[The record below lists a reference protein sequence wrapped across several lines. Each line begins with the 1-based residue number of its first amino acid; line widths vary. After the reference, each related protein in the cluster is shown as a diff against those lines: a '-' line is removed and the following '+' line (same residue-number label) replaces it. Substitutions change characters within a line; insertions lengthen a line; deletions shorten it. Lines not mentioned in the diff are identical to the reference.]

1 MARIVFTLWPFRLG
15 LLPTA
20 IQCSYFLALIFLF
33 TVSGANR
40 HLFHCRPSPSTKT
53 ATLVSPPSL
62 WAPSDKMWPFKSRSS
77 GTNSFPFLK
86 IHSCS
91 YIQSGH
97 SATQIFFDNPR
108 LACSRMFSWY
118 HENTHILICHW
129 CHCFLA
135 GMFSWCHD
143 VAHNIVIGGVIGGR
157 HCYVTSLVFVG
168 RFRDVTKTVIGSM
181 QPASYC
187 DVTISEIF
195 WFSSNSCFCDPTI
208 TLTMSRSSRT
218 HSNSSFFLFLW
229 RHEIIHLIIR
239 TFLWHHDNAS
249 IYPQPHVFVT
259 SR

>member
-1 MARIVFTLWPFRLG
+1 
-15 LLPTA
+15 
-20 IQCSYFLALIFLF
+20 
-33 TVSGANR
+33 
-40 HLFHCRPSPSTKT
+40 
-53 ATLVSPPSL
+53 
-62 WAPSDKMWPFKSRSS
+62 
-77 GTNSFPFLK
+77 
-86 IHSCS
+86 
-91 YIQSGH
+91 
-97 SATQIFFDNPR
+97 
-108 LACSRMFSWY
+108 MFSRY

-143 VAHNIVIGGVIGGR
+143 FAHNVVIGGVIGGR

-218 HSNSSFFLFLW
+218 HSNSTFFLFLW
-229 RHEIIHLIIR
+229 RHEIIHLPTTARFCDITI
-239 TFLWHHDNAS
+239 THPSSTN
-249 IYPQPHVFVT
+249 VFVT
-259 SR
+259 SRYASIYLQPHAFVTSQ